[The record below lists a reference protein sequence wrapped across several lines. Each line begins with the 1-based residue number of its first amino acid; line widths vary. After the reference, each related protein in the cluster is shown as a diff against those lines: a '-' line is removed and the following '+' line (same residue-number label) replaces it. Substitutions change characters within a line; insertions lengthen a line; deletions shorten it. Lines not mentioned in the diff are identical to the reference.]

1 MKRKGGIGVYILC
14 GILFLIVGF
23 VMLCFPA
30 FIYEITESWKS
41 YSMGEPSD
49 LYKFSTRVGGAAF
62 ILVGAAALI
71 AEIFI

>member
-1 MKRKGGIGVYILC
+1 MVR
-14 GILFLIVGF
+14 
-23 VMLCFPA
+23 FPE